1 MIGDKR
7 LVFGYSVT
15 VENIFDGKK
24 IRDEIL
30 AELTAKVA
38 KMERKPTLAVFLI
51 GGDPVSA
58 KYDDIKK
65 KFTEKIGSHFALYK
79 FDEKDSEQEII
90 KAIEFLNADPE
101 TDGIM
106 IQIPIPKKFDRDK
119 LIAKISPAKDVDGL
133 RFCAGLD
140 SKFQPPVVLSILEA
154 IKRSCHCEEESTKQS
169 IMTDC
174 RALEHPMARNDKGL
188 KVALIGHGFLV
199 GAPLVRSLREN
210 GLDPLVILSEVKNLK
225 NNERS
230 FADAQDDIRE
240 ADIIISATG
249 KSNLIK
255 PEMVKD
261 GVVLIDAGTAE
272 ENGELRG
279 DIDPECYDKASY
291 YTPVPGGIG
300 PVTVAMLLSNLIS
313 DGSN

>member
-1 MIGDKR
+1 MFTSRHFDGI
-7 LVFGYSVT
+7 VVSM
-15 VENIFDGKK
+15 FDGKK

-30 AELTAKVA
+30 AQLTAKVA

-65 KFTEKIGSHFALYK
+65 KFTEKIGAHFALYK
-79 FDEKDSEQEII
+79 FDEKDSEQQII
-90 KAIEFLNADPE
+90 EAIEFLNADPE

-106 IQIPIPKKFDRDK
+106 IQIPIPKKFDRDL
-119 LIAKISPAKDVDGL
+119 LISKISPAKDVDGL

-154 IKRSCHCEEESTKQS
+154 IKRSGVDLAKS
-169 IMTDC
+169 
-174 RALEHPMARNDKGL
+174 

-199 GAPLVRSLREN
+199 GKPLERA
-210 GLDPLVILSEVKNLK
+210 LDELKVKSEKLKALKIIDSTKEIEISDCDIVI
-225 NNERS
+225 
-230 FADAQDDIRE
+230 A
-240 ADIIISATG
+240 ATG
-249 KSNLIK
+249 SPNLIN
-255 PEMVKD
+255 PEMIKD

-300 PVTVAMLLSNLIS
+300 PVTVAMLLRNLVE
-313 DGSN
+313 

>member
-1 MIGDKR
+1 M
-7 LVFGYSVT
+7 
-15 VENIFDGKK
+15 FDGKK

-30 AELTAKVA
+30 VELTEKVA

-65 KFTEKIGSHFALYK
+65 KFTEKIGAHFCLYK

-90 KAIEFLNADPE
+90 KAIEFLNADSE

-119 LIAKISPAKDVDGL
+119 LIEKISPAKDVDGL

-154 IKRSCHCEEESTKQS
+154 IKRSGVDLAKS
-169 IMTDC
+169 
-174 RALEHPMARNDKGL
+174 

-313 DGSN
+313 NGSN